1 LSVVDA
7 VLRALAAIPV
17 TEWVAVAFALTY
29 VVLAI
34 RQSAWCWVAAVV
46 SSVIFLVLFARGGLL
61 MQAWLQAFYIAM
73 AFYGWWAWRGGTAN
87 STGQALRVSRWPLRW
102 HAVAIASIVA
112 VGLIN
117 GRLASGNATSGLV
130 PYVDALTAWA
140 AVFTTWLVTRK
151 VLENWLYWIVI
162 DLVSS
167 ALYWAQGLQATA
179 GLFVVYAMLAYQGYR
194 QWQVDA
200 AHPVPAITGDGIA

>member
-7 VLRALAAIPV
+7 VLRALATIALA
-17 TEWVAVAFALTY
+17 EWIAVGFAFAY

-34 RQSAWCWVAAVV
+34 RQSAWCWVASVV
-46 SSVIFLVLFARGGLL
+46 SSAIFLVLFAQSGLL

-73 AFYGWWAWRGGTAN
+73 AFYGWWAWRGGGA
-87 STGQALRVSRWPLRW
+87 GAGAQALQVTRWPWRW
-102 HAVAIASIVA
+102 HAIAISAV
-112 VGLIN
+112 VGLSVGN
-117 GRLASGNATSGLV
+117 GYFEARSGAPSVV

-162 DLVSS
+162 DLLSS
-167 ALYWAQGLQATA
+167 ALYWGQGLQATA
-179 GLFVVYAMLAYQGYR
+179 VLFVVYAVLALHGYR
-194 QWQVDA
+194 QWRAESIRPTPDV
-200 AHPVPAITGDGIA
+200 IRDGIA

>member
-1 LSVVDA
+1 VVDA
-7 VLRALAAIPV
+7 VLRAVAAIPV
-17 TEWVAVAFALTY
+17 AEWVAVAFALTY

-46 SSVIFLVLFARGGLL
+46 SSAIFLVLFARGGLL

-73 AFYGWWAWRGGTAN
+73 AFYGWWAWRGGAN

-102 HAVAIASIVA
+102 HVVAIASIVA
-112 VGLIN
+112 VGLFN

-162 DLVSS
+162 DVASS

-179 GLFVVYAMLAYQGYR
+179 GLFVVYTILAYQGYR

-200 AHPVPAITGDGIA
+200 AHPVPAITGDGGA

>member
-1 LSVVDA
+1 MVDA
-7 VLRALAAIPV
+7 VLRALAAIALA
-17 TEWVAVAFALTY
+17 EWIAVGFAFAY

-34 RQSAWCWVAAVV
+34 RQSAWCWVASVV
-46 SSVIFLVLFARGGLL
+46 SSAIFLVLFGRSGLL

-73 AFYGWWAWRGGTAN
+73 AFYGWWAWRGAGA
-87 STGQALRVSRWPLRW
+87 SGQTLQVTRWPWRW
-102 HAVAIASIVA
+102 HAIAIAA
-112 VGLIN
+112 VTGLSLLN
-117 GRLASGNATSGLV
+117 GYVDSRSGAAGFV

-167 ALYWAQGLQATA
+167 ALYWGQGLQATA
-179 GLFVVYAMLAYQGYR
+179 VLFVVYAILAVQGYR
-194 QWQVDA
+194 QWRSGAV
-200 AHPVPAITGDGIA
+200 HPTPGVIRDGVS